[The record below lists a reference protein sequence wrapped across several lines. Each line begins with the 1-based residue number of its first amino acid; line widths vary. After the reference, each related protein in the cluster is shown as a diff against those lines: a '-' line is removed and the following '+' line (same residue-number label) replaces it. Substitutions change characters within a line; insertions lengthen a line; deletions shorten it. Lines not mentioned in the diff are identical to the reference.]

1 MSDADRLFDEFA
13 IRWVRGERPDVADY
27 LEQAAGDAE
36 RADLASLV
44 DAFLATAPV
53 PEPTEEEVAIM
64 RARLEGDPGLVALR
78 VERGLK
84 RGAVVDRL
92 VELLGLPGGARD
104 KVGRR
109 YHELESGL
117 LDSRRVSPRVW
128 EALASVF
135 GRAVHPLAALRPP
148 EAASVAYY
156 RTTDALMEM
165 ALPSADA
172 ASERDEVDDL
182 FGISS

>member
-13 IRWVRGERPDVADY
+13 TSWARGERPDVADY
-27 LEQAAGDAE
+27 LEQVAADAE

-64 RARLEGDPGLVALR
+64 RARLAGDPGLVALR

-84 RGAVVDRL
+84 RGTVVDRL
-92 VELLGLPGGARD
+92 VELLGLPGGTRG

-128 EALASVF
+128 EALAGIF

-148 EAASVAYY
+148 EAASGAYY
-156 RTTDALMEM
+156 RTMDARMEM
-165 ALPSADA
+165 APPSPGA
-172 ASERDEVDDL
+172 AIERDEVDEL
-182 FGISS
+182 FLGP